1 MKTIFSIPSTEG
13 IKERMN
19 SERFS
24 KAEYLLLLSIIAFTF
39 IPSIN
44 QLIVDRFITDIGG
57 EVLEIA
63 GQIEWFDLFNE
74 TILAF
79 LTVPMYFVF
88 NRAKNDEEL
97 SSRINTTFIIGIVLY
112 TLISIVIYGYANTLT
127 AYMVAPTESVNYLRL
142 ETIGFIIGFVSS
154 YLFVLFVVRG
164 KKEYFVALLMA
175 KVAMLSIGNSILIP
189 EQGVTGVALT
199 NIGVN
204 AIIAIVSI
212 ILLHR
217 EKLLRKWKGIDKTAI
232 KDWVNTGIFSGGQ
245 IFVANLIYVLVVMK
259 MVNEV
264 SQMGNYWL
272 ANNFIWGWLII
283 PVAAIGEMLKR
294 EYYRGYRRIW
304 NYLAL
309 TTIVLVIWLIIVPF
323 WNFMFSDIII
333 AEDPSAITHILYLSV
348 PFYVAYAYSVILQA
362 VLISVGKTRYIF
374 YECLIV
380 NFVYYGIVYGLYLAG
395 VFEATLEFIILMF
408 GFGLVVCLILD
419 ALLYLYSMKDIP
431 EEFLGDETT
440 KLIKASNLDNDR

>member
-1 MKTIFSIPSTEG
+1 MPSAEG
-13 IKERMN
+13 IKERMK
-19 SERFS
+19 SERFV
-24 KAEYLLLLSIIAFTF
+24 KAEYLLLLSIVAFTF

-57 EVLEIA
+57 DVLEIA

-88 NRAKNDEEL
+88 NRAKDDEEL
-97 SSRINTTFIIGIVLY
+97 SSRINTTFLIGMALY
-112 TLISIVIYGYANTLT
+112 TLVSVVIYIYASNLT
-127 AYMVAPTESVNYLRL
+127 AYMDAPAASVNYLRL
-142 ETIGFIIGFVSS
+142 ETIGFVIGFVSS

-164 KKEYFVALLMA
+164 KKEYFITLLIA
-175 KVAMLSIGNSILIP
+175 KVAMLSIGNSVLIP
-189 EQGVTGVALT
+189 EHGVTGVALT
-199 NIGVN
+199 NISVN
-204 AIIAIVSI
+204 AIIAVVSVI
-212 ILLHR
+212 FLQK
-217 EKLLRKWKGIDKTAI
+217 ENLLRKWKGLDKPAI

-245 IFVANLIYVLVVMK
+245 VLVANIIYTLVVMK

-309 TTIVLVIWLIIVPF
+309 TTLVLVIWLISVPF
-323 WNFMFSDIII
+323 WNFMFSDIIT

-348 PFYVAYAYSVILQA
+348 PFYVAYAYSVIFQA

-395 VFEATLEFIILMF
+395 VFEATMEFIILMF
-408 GFGLVVCLILD
+408 GIGLIVCLAID
-419 ALLYLYSMKDIP
+419 IAFYLYSIKSIP
-431 EEFLGDETT
+431 KGP
-440 KLIKASNLDNDR
+440 IKYPTQ

>member
-1 MKTIFSIPSTEG
+1 MKSG
-13 IKERMN
+13 
-19 SERFS
+19 RFVE
-24 KAEYLLLLSIIAFTF
+24 AEYLLLLSIIAFNF

-57 EVLEIA
+57 DVLEIA

-79 LTVPMYFVF
+79 LTVPMYYVF

-97 SSRINTTFIIGIVLY
+97 SGRINTTFAIGFVLY
-112 TLISIVIYGYANTLT
+112 ALISIVIYIYASSLT
-127 AYMVAPTESVNYLRL
+127 AYMDAPAESVNYLRL
-142 ETIGFIIGFVSS
+142 ETIGFIIGFVST

-164 KKEYFVALLMA
+164 KKEYFVTLLVA
-175 KVAMLSIGNSILIP
+175 KVAMLSIGNTVLIP
-189 EQGVTGVALT
+189 EYGVTGVAIT
-199 NIGVN
+199 NISVN
-204 AIIAIVSI
+204 AVISVVSV

-217 EKLLRKWKGIDKTAI
+217 ERLLRRWKGLDRSAL
-232 KDWVNTGIFSGGQ
+232 KDWVGTGVFSGGQ
-245 IFVANLIYVLVVMK
+245 VFVANLIYVLVVMK

-272 ANNFIWGWLII
+272 ANNFIWGWLIV
-283 PVAAIGEMLKR
+283 PVAAIGEMVKR
-294 EYYRGYRRIW
+294 EFYGGYRRIW

-309 TTIVLVIWLIIVPF
+309 TTLVLVIWLISVPL
-323 WNFMFSDIII
+323 WDLMFSEIIR
-333 AEDPSAITHILYLSV
+333 ADEPSEIIHILYMSV

-408 GFGLVVCLILD
+408 GIGLVVCLAID
-419 ALLYLYSMKDIP
+419 VAFYLYSMRDIP
-431 EEFLGDETT
+431 EDCIVRACT
-440 KLIKASNLDNDR
+440 

>member
-1 MKTIFSIPSTEG
+1 MPSAEG
-13 IKERMN
+13 IKERMK
-19 SERFS
+19 SERFV

-57 EVLEIA
+57 DVLEIA

-88 NRAKNDEEL
+88 NRAKDDEEL
-97 SSRINTTFIIGIVLY
+97 SSRINTTFLIGMALY
-112 TLISIVIYGYANTLT
+112 TLVSVVIYIYASNLT
-127 AYMVAPTESVNYLRL
+127 AYMDAPAESVNYLRL
-142 ETIGFIIGFVSS
+142 ETIGFVIGFVSS

-164 KKEYFVALLMA
+164 KKEYFITLLIA

-189 EQGVTGVALT
+189 EHGVTGVALT
-199 NIGVN
+199 NISVN
-204 AIIAIVSI
+204 TIIAVVSI
-212 ILLHR
+212 ILLQK
-217 EKLLRKWKGIDKTAI
+217 EKLLRKWKGLDKPAI

-245 IFVANLIYVLVVMK
+245 VLVANIIYTLVVMK

-294 EYYRGYRRIW
+294 EFYRGYRRIW

-309 TTIVLVIWLIIVPF
+309 TTLVLVIWLISVPF
-323 WNFMFSDIII
+323 WNFMFSDIIV

-395 VFEATLEFIILMF
+395 VFEATMEFIILMF
-408 GFGLVVCLILD
+408 GIGLVVCLAID
-419 ALLYLYSMKDIP
+419 AVLYIYSMKDIP
-431 EEFLGDETT
+431 EEPISRD
-440 KLIKASNLDNDR
+440 AA

>member
-1 MKTIFSIPSTEG
+1 MTTLFRMPSAEG
-13 IKERMN
+13 IKERMK
-19 SERFS
+19 SERFV

-57 EVLEIA
+57 DVLEIA

-88 NRAKNDEEL
+88 NRAKDDEEL
-97 SSRINTTFIIGIVLY
+97 SSRINTTFLIGMALY
-112 TLISIVIYGYANTLT
+112 TLVSVVIYIYASNLT
-127 AYMVAPTESVNYLRL
+127 AYMDAPAASVNYLRL
-142 ETIGFIIGFVSS
+142 ETIGFVIGFVSS

-164 KKEYFVALLMA
+164 KKEYFITLLIA
-175 KVAMLSIGNSILIP
+175 KVAMLSIGNSVLIP
-189 EQGVTGVALT
+189 EHGVTGVALT
-199 NIGVN
+199 NILVN
-204 AIIAIVSI
+204 TIIAVVSV
-212 ILLHR
+212 ILLQK
-217 EKLLRKWKGIDKTAI
+217 EKLLRKWKGLDKPAI

-245 IFVANLIYVLVVMK
+245 VLVANIIYTLVVMK

-272 ANNFIWGWLII
+272 ANNFIWGWLIV

-294 EYYRGYRRIW
+294 EFYRGYRRIW

-309 TTIVLVIWLIIVPF
+309 TTLVLVIWLISVPF
-323 WNFMFSDIII
+323 WNFMFSDIIV

-395 VFEATLEFIILMF
+395 VFKATMEFIILMF
-408 GFGLVVCLILD
+408 GIGLVVCLAID
-419 ALLYLYSMKDIP
+419 AVLYIYSMKDIP
-431 EEFLGDETT
+431 EEPISRD
-440 KLIKASNLDNDR
+440 AA

>member
-1 MKTIFSIPSTEG
+1 MTSQIMPSAKG
-13 IKERMN
+13 VRERMRDN
-19 SERFS
+19 RFS

-57 EVLEIA
+57 DVLEIA

-88 NRAKNDEEL
+88 NRAKDDDSL
-97 SSRINTTFIIGIVLY
+97 SRRVNTTFAIGFVLY
-112 TLISIVIYGYANTLT
+112 ALISVVIYLYASNLT
-127 AYMVAPTESVNYLRL
+127 AYMDAPAESVNYLRL
-142 ETIGFIIGFVSS
+142 ETVGFVIGFVSS

-164 KKEYFVALLMA
+164 KKEYFVTLLVA
-175 KVAMLSIGNSILIP
+175 KVAMLSVGNAVLIP
-189 EQGVTGVALT
+189 EHGATGVAMT
-199 NIGVN
+199 NISVNGV
-204 AIIAIVSI
+204 IAIVSVF
-212 ILLHR
+212 LLHR
-217 EKLLRKWKGIDKTAI
+217 EGLLRRWNGVDRQAL
-232 KDWVNTGIFSGGQ
+232 KDWVSTGVFSGGQ
-245 IFVANLIYVLVVMK
+245 VFVANLIYVLIVMK

-272 ANNFIWGWLII
+272 ANNFIWGWLIV
-283 PVAAIGEMLKR
+283 PVAAVGEMVKR
-294 EYYRGYRRIW
+294 EFYRGYARIW

-309 TTIVLVIWLIIVPF
+309 TTMIMAIWLISVPL
-323 WNFMFSDIII
+323 WGYMFSDIIQ

-362 VLISVGKTRYIF
+362 VMISVGKTRYIF

-380 NFVYYGIVYGLYLAG
+380 NFVYYGIVYGLYLMG
-395 VFEATLEFIILMF
+395 VFEATMEFAILMF
-408 GFGLVVCLILD
+408 GVGLVVCLVLD
-419 ALLYLYSMKDIP
+419 VAFYVYSMKDVSKELMTDSI
-431 EEFLGDETT
+431 
-440 KLIKASNLDNDR
+440 SN

>member
-1 MKTIFSIPSTEG
+1 MPSAEG
-13 IKERMN
+13 IKERMK
-19 SERFS
+19 SERFV

-57 EVLEIA
+57 DVLDIA

-88 NRAKNDEEL
+88 NRAKGDEEL
-97 SSRINTTFIIGIVLY
+97 SSRINTTFLIGMALY
-112 TLISIVIYGYANTLT
+112 TLVSVVIYIYASNLT
-127 AYMVAPTESVNYLRL
+127 AYMDAPAESVNYLRL
-142 ETIGFIIGFVSS
+142 ETIGFVIGFVSS

-164 KKEYFVALLMA
+164 KKEYFITLLIA

-189 EQGVTGVALT
+189 EHGVTGVALT
-199 NIGVN
+199 NISVN
-204 AIIAIVSI
+204 AIIAVVSV
-212 ILLHR
+212 ILLQK
-217 EKLLRKWKGIDKTAI
+217 EKLLRKWKGLDKPAI

-245 IFVANLIYVLVVMK
+245 VLVANIIYTLVVMK

-309 TTIVLVIWLIIVPF
+309 TTLVLVIWLISVPF
-323 WNFMFSDIII
+323 WNFMFSYII
-333 AEDPSAITHILYLSV
+333 AVDDPSAITHILYLSV

-362 VLISVGKTRYIF
+362 VLISVGKTRYVF

-395 VFEATLEFIILMF
+395 VFEATMEFIILMF
-408 GFGLVVCLILD
+408 GIGLVVCLAID
-419 ALLYLYSMKDIP
+419 IAFYLYS
-431 EEFLGDETT
+431 
-440 KLIKASNLDNDR
+440 IKSLPKGPVKYPAQ

>member
-204 AIIAIVSI
+204 AT
-212 ILLHR
+212 LTR
-217 EKLLRKWKGIDKTAI
+217 QC
-232 KDWVNTGIFSGGQ
+232 WV
-245 IFVANLIYVLVVMK
+245 
-259 MVNEV
+259 
-264 SQMGNYWL
+264 
-272 ANNFIWGWLII
+272 
-283 PVAAIGEMLKR
+283 
-294 EYYRGYRRIW
+294 
-304 NYLAL
+304 
-309 TTIVLVIWLIIVPF
+309 
-323 WNFMFSDIII
+323 
-333 AEDPSAITHILYLSV
+333 
-348 PFYVAYAYSVILQA
+348 
-362 VLISVGKTRYIF
+362 
-374 YECLIV
+374 
-380 NFVYYGIVYGLYLAG
+380 
-395 VFEATLEFIILMF
+395 
-408 GFGLVVCLILD
+408 
-419 ALLYLYSMKDIP
+419 
-431 EEFLGDETT
+431 
-440 KLIKASNLDNDR
+440 